1 MKKTFIL
8 FCLTPFIS
16 LFGQELNSSLIV
28 GGNNVGAEEYQ
39 WMVELLYEDEH
50 VCGAA
55 LIEPGWV
62 ITAGHCGLNLP
73 ADSIFAPNKVIINS
87 TSLETAES
95 FSEEI
100 LIDTIIPFPT
110 YSITPPN
117 TGFDDDI
124 ALIRLKTPSTFT
136 PININNIDSNI
147 VELQDTVVVLGWGLT
162 SEMAESLS
170 PNLLKA
176 KPLVKN
182 ITPTKIYA
190 GYDSGEDEAGA
201 AAGDSG
207 GPLFVNHSGNL
218 TLVGVVSGSDDEN
231 SITKEGSPG
240 RFTRVYGF
248 KDWIQ
253 ETIESFEPV
262 SVVENTKNNEIEILN
277 IDGNLHINLQDNYQE
292 DFILSIVNLMGQV
305 VESIRING
313 QVNSQY
319 ITLGT
324 EVKGVYFVQSNKH
337 NLNHKFIKY

>member
-87 TSLETAES
+87 TSLETTES

-110 YSITPPN
+110 YSITPPS

-124 ALIRLKTPSTFT
+124 ALIKLKVPSTFT

-147 VELQDTVVVLGWGLT
+147 VDLQDTVVVLGWGLT
-162 SEMAESLS
+162 SETSESLS

-176 KPLVKN
+176 EPLVKN
-182 ITPTKIYA
+182 ITSTKIYA
-190 GYDSGEDEAGA
+190 GFDSGEEEAGA

-207 GPLFVNHSGNL
+207 GPLFVNVSGDL
-218 TLVGVVSGSDDEN
+218 TLIGVVSGSDDLN
-231 SITKEGSPG
+231 LVTKEGSPG
-240 RFTRVYGF
+240 RYTRIFGF

-262 SVVENTKNNEIEILN
+262 SVVENTMNNDIEIRN
-277 IDGNLHINLQDNYQE
+277 IDGNLHINLQDNSQE

-305 VESIRING
+305 VETIRIDG

-324 EVKGVYFVQSNKH
+324 ELKGVYFVQSNKH